1 MKAEQLKAILEAI
14 YTKDATEKDLAAIVR
29 QIHRRLDESFQEDA
43 PSVQQQRTLKV
54 LFDIADKIETF
65 YKR

>member
-29 QIHRRLDESFQEDA
+29 QIHRRLDESFQEDG